1 MIDVD
6 ARLLA
11 LFTAFTFGLAPVV
24 IKHAYERGGTTGT
37 GLMLQLLAAV
47 AVAVGLIPLVNPRW
61 ETLTP
66 VAVVAFVLG
75 GLSGNALGRRWSFVS
90 VQLLGASRSSA
101 IRGVSPLFTAI
112 VAAIVFQEAVT
123 LQRWTAIAAIV
134 IGAVLVSWQAGAGRS
149 QWLGK
154 GVLYALG
161 AAVGY
166 GLRPVFVKYGLN
178 LDGTPMAASLIGA
191 VAALAWVAVREDRAG
206 IILRPREASFWF
218 FLGAAILGA
227 AGMAS
232 LFFAVAQGD
241 LSFVYPLSSTGPLF
255 AVIFT
260 AIFLRGVERLTWRV
274 VAGSLLI
281 VAGVLSL

>member
-24 IKHAYERGGTTGT
+24 IKHAYEKGGTTGT
-37 GLMLQLLAAV
+37 GLMLQLLAGVIVNV
-47 AVAVGLIPLVNPRW
+47 ALLPFVDPHW

-66 VAVVAFVLG
+66 AAVVAFILG

-112 VAAIVFQEAVT
+112 VAAIAFQEAVT

-134 IGAVLVSWQAGAGRS
+134 VGAVLVTWQSGAGRS

-161 AAVGY
+161 AALGY

-178 LDGTPMAASLIGA
+178 LDGTAMAAGLIGA
-191 VAALAWVAVREDRAG
+191 VAALAWVGVREDRKG
-206 IILRPREASFWF
+206 IIFRPREASFWYF
-218 FLGAAILGA
+218 MGAAFLGA

-232 LFFAVAQGD
+232 LFFAVGQGD

-255 AVIFT
+255 AVVFT
-260 AIFLRGVERLTWRV
+260 FLFLRGVERLTGRV
-274 VAGSLLI
+274 VAGSALI
-281 VAGVLSL
+281 VAGVLFL

>member
-1 MIDVD
+1 VIDVD

-11 LFTAFTFGLAPVV
+11 LFTAFTFGLAPVA
-24 IKHAYERGGTTGT
+24 IKHAYEQGGTTGT

-47 AVAVGLIPLVNPRW
+47 AVNVALIPLVDPRW
-61 ETLTP
+61 EALTP
-66 VAVVAFVLG
+66 AAVLAFVLG

-101 IRGVSPLFTAI
+101 IRGISPLFTAI
-112 VAAIVFQEAVT
+112 VAAIAFQETVT
-123 LQRWTAIAAIV
+123 LQRWAAIGAIV
-134 IGAVLVSWQAGAGRS
+134 VGAVLVTWQPGGGRS
-149 QWLGK
+149 QWLGT

-161 AAVGY
+161 AALGY

-178 LDGTPMAASLIGA
+178 LEGTPMAASLIGSL
-191 VAALAWVAVREDRAG
+191 AALAWVMAREDRKG
-206 IILRPREASFWF
+206 IVFRPRELSFWY
-218 FLGAAILGA
+218 FLASAFLGA

-255 AVIFT
+255 AVVFT
-260 AIFLRGVERLTWRV
+260 FLFLKGVERLTWRV
-274 VAGSLLI
+274 VAGSVLI
-281 VAGVLSL
+281 VAGVLFL